1 MVIETT
7 ILFLVILAV
16 IAVYIVLK
24 AAKYLIVNSILGL
37 VLLAIGNIIFKL
49 DIAYNATVVLIC
61 ALGGIPGAIL
71 IILLHVLGVA
81 FLP

>member
-24 AAKYLIVNSILGL
+24 AAKYLIVNSIMGL
-37 VLLAIGNIIFKL
+37 ILLAMGNIIFKL
-49 DIAYNATVVLIC
+49 DIAYTATVVLIC

-71 IILLHVLGVA
+71 IMLLHVLGIA

>member
-7 ILFLVILAV
+7 LLFLVILAV

-37 VLLAIGNIIFKL
+37 ILLAIGNIIFKL
-49 DIAYNATVVLIC
+49 GIGYTPTVVLVC
-61 ALGGIPGAIL
+61 ALGGIPGSIL
-71 IILLHVLGVA
+71 IMVLHELGIA
-81 FLP
+81 FLH

>member
-7 ILFLVILAV
+7 ILFLAIIAV

-37 VLLAIGNIIFKL
+37 ILLALGNIIFKL
-49 DIAYNATVVLIC
+49 GIAYNATVILIC
-61 ALGGIPGAIL
+61 ALGGIPGAI
-71 IILLHVLGVA
+71 IIMLLHVFDIA
-81 FLP
+81 F

>member
-1 MVIETT
+1 MAIETT
-7 ILFLVILAV
+7 ILVLVILAV

-37 VLLAIGNIIFKL
+37 ILLAIGNIIFKL
-49 DIAYNATVVLIC
+49 GIAYTATVVLIC

-71 IILLHVLGVA
+71 IMLLHALGIA
-81 FLP
+81 FLS